1 MASRADAERAR
12 KFDEEMEKAYAA
24 VGAAVSETAAR
35 PRPVFDL
42 PFARKERAGGDGE
55 LSMPKKSLGEDETS
69 LGKSKKSLGK
79 SKKSLGETEKRLENG
94 RKSLGDEET
103 SFGVGKTSFEGDDSS
118 FVALRLDGL
127 VLDIARFRVAMK
139 SMGWDSPR
147 KRNVRRV
154 AVFLYRRGIR
164 ENSMAFRL
172 HLKRSLVEDAGVS
185 PATATRLIAEVAAA
199 REHFFERFLAVPGQ
213 GTTVVLKRDFFIPEE
228 KLLASMSLLDTDDKA
243 WALAAMSG
251 GDQQAA
257 EAAVS
262 SVRRALA
269 SCAEE
274 SNALAALAATL
285 RGVSPEHMSA
295 ALRCGLSEQAF
306 PEDAE
311 ACREL
316 FGGAADIE
324 SVARRFG
331 TDAAVLRE
339 RLYGIFLGDPPPGR
353 RDSSSTA

>member
-1 MASRADAERAR
+1 MPSRADAERAR
-12 KFDEEMEKAYAA
+12 KYEEEMEKAYAA

-42 PFARKERAGGDGE
+42 PFASKDGSRADGE
-55 LSMPKKSLGEDETS
+55 LSMPKKRLGEDETS
-69 LGKSKKSLGK
+69 LGESKKR
-79 SKKSLGETEKRLENG
+79 LGEKEKRLG
-94 RKSLGDEET
+94 DGQKSLGDVET
-103 SFGVGKTSFEGDDSS
+103 SLEGDDSS
-118 FVALRLDGL
+118 LARLRLDGF
-127 VLDIARFRVAMK
+127 VLDIARFRVALK
-139 SMGWDSPR
+139 NMGWDSPR

-172 HLKRSLVEDAGVS
+172 HLKRSLVEEEGVS
-185 PATATRLIAEVAAA
+185 PATATRLIGEVAAA
-199 REHFFERFLAVPGQ
+199 QEHFFERFLAVPGQ
-213 GTTVVLKRDFFIPEE
+213 GTTVVLRRDFFITEE
-228 KLLASMSLLDTDDKA
+228 KMLASMSLFDTDDKA
-243 WALAAMSG
+243 RALAAMSG
-251 GDQQAA
+251 GDQRAA

-269 SCAEE
+269 SGAGEGD
-274 SNALAALAATL
+274 ALAALAATL

-295 ALRCGLSEQAF
+295 ALRCGLSEQVS

-324 SVARRFG
+324 STARRFG
-331 TDAAVLRE
+331 TDARVLGE
-339 RLYGIFLGDPPPGR
+339 RLYRMFLGDPLPSR
-353 RDSSSTA
+353 